1 VDWKYIK
8 EMLNANLIIKRMRY
22 FSFFKDF
29 YKKLPFINHLN
40 IEFLHQINKLYNIEY
55 KKDWIMG
62 LYDRDYARAESSFS
76 YSASTRTESQI
87 ISFVK
92 ETYKLFAASMMAGAV
107 GAYVGVPMA
116 GTIHSMFLPLMLLEI
131 GLLIG
136 LHFVKHKP
144 GINLMVMFGF
154 IFMTG
159 LMLAPLLAYTL
170 GMNGGGVIIGNAFA
184 MTSVVFGAMSF
195 YAIKTTRDFTSYGKL
210 LMIALFVILGFSIIN
225 IFLGNPMLHVIISG
239 AVVMLFSVLVIYD
252 TQNIMQGAYETPIDG
267 AIALYLDFL
276 NIFTA
281 LLQLFGIFG
290 NDE

>member
-1 VDWKYIK
+1 
-8 EMLNANLIIKRMRY
+8 
-22 FSFFKDF
+22 
-29 YKKLPFINHLN
+29 
-40 IEFLHQINKLYNIEY
+40 
-55 KKDWIMG
+55 MG
-62 LYDRDYARAESSFS
+62 LYDRDYARGNTQAYEA
-76 YSASTRTESQI
+76 ASRDDSQI

-116 GTIHSMFLPLMLLEI
+116 AAIQAYFWPLFALEI

-136 LHFVKHKP
+136 LQFIKHKP

-154 IFMTG
+154 VFMTG
-159 LMLAPLLAYTL
+159 LMLAPLLARTL
-170 GMNGGGVIIGNAFA
+170 GMSGGGSIIGNAFA

-195 YAIKTTRDFTSYGKL
+195 YAIKTTKDFTSYGKP
-210 LMIALFVILGFSIIN
+210 LMIALVVIIVFSVIN

-239 AVVMLFSVLVIYD
+239 AVVILFSILVIYD
-252 TQNIMQGAYETPIDG
+252 TQNIMRGAYETPIDG

-290 NDE
+290 NDD

>member
-1 VDWKYIK
+1 
-8 EMLNANLIIKRMRY
+8 
-22 FSFFKDF
+22 
-29 YKKLPFINHLN
+29 
-40 IEFLHQINKLYNIEY
+40 
-55 KKDWIMG
+55 MG
-62 LYDRDYARAESSFS
+62 LYDRDYARGNSYAYENSSKS
-76 YSASTRTESQI
+76 DTQI

-107 GAYVGVPMA
+107 GAYVGVPFA
-116 GTIHSMFLPLMLLEI
+116 GAIAAWFIPLFILEI

-154 IFMTG
+154 VFMTG
-159 LMLAPLLAYTL
+159 LMLAPLLSHTL
-170 GMNGGGVIIGNAFA
+170 GMSGGGAIIGNAFA

-195 YAIKTTRDFTSYGKL
+195 FAIKTKQDFTSYGKP
-210 LMIALFVILGFSIIN
+210 LMIALFVVIGFSIVN
-225 IFLGNPMLHVIISG
+225 MFLGNPMLSVIISG
-239 AVVMLFSVLVIYD
+239 AVVFLFSILVIYD
-252 TQNIMQGAYETPIDG
+252 TQNIMRGAYETPIDG

-290 NDE
+290 NDD